1 MPRTVHADPPRSDFE
16 ADKKH
21 GLLAYAVIRK
31 ITFHPLLSFTPRFLR
46 ISFLLAVKIISEFR
60 FCLMHDSQASRFLR
74 STILLQAAVFF
85 PAVSADRRRRYAL
98 PSFFSESIDTRC
110 IVADQKWKRRKGKAG
125 GSGDW
130 EGGREGG
137 RERGSKEVTS
147 MKNWS

>member
-16 ADKKH
+16 ADKNH
-21 GLLAYAVIRK
+21 GLLAYAVFRK
-31 ITFHPLLSFTPRFLR
+31 ITFYRLLSFTPRFLR

-60 FCLMHDSQASRFLR
+60 FCRMHDSQVSRLLR
-74 STILLQAAVFF
+74 STIPLQAALFF

-98 PSFFSESIDTRC
+98 PSFFSQSIDTRC
-110 IVADQKWKRRKGKAG
+110 IVADQEWKRRKGKAG

-130 EGGREGG
+130 EGGRE
-137 RERGSKEVTS
+137 RGSKEVTS